1 LLNFIGLGGGR
12 YPKLVVLGLNPDPIR
27 NPRDERSRSRSVAAR
42 QYPGL
47 WYLNLRCVVLV
58 QLERRL
64 QVAIDRQ
71 DRYLINQLEAE
82 KDYLTKQL

>member
-1 LLNFIGLGGGR
+1 MFIAT
-12 YPKLVVLGLNPDPIR
+12 PDQIQ
-27 NPRDERSRSRSVAAR
+27 AR
-42 QYPGL
+42 QIQQATMKTQYR
-47 WYLNLRCVVLV
+47 NLLT

-82 KDYLTKQL
+82 KDYLIKQF